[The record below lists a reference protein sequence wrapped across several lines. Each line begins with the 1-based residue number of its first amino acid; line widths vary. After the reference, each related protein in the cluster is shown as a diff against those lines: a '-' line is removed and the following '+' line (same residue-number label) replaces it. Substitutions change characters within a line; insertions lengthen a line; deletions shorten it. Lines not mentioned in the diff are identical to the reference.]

1 LKIAFIGDS
10 FSAYHQTGQQKNSWT
25 YQLSQQFPQHE
36 YLNYACGGRGYDY
49 YQWALLDAK
58 LYHDVDV
65 IFINRTFSHRVG
77 KLWGD
82 DFFQFDLDQKVE
94 VNYKTYS
101 PNKEIWFS
109 AGFQEKVNIMSKPK
123 IAHPMEKAY
132 LFAMQDE
139 SSSKTKQHYNDL
151 WYDNMHKLYNFKHI
165 IKLELLWMNQP
176 DSATMQMY
184 AAHGINRN
192 GTMTHAQEIRE
203 VFKAGLIVSESDDH
217 WSKQGNRWALKNYI
231 LTEETLD
238 ILNKP

>member
-1 LKIAFIGDS
+1 MKIAFIGDS

-94 VNYKTYS
+94 VN
-101 PNKEIWFS
+101 
-109 AGFQEKVNIMSKPK
+109 
-123 IAHPMEKAY
+123 
-132 LFAMQDE
+132 
-139 SSSKTKQHYNDL
+139 
-151 WYDNMHKLYNFKHI
+151 
-165 IKLELLWMNQP
+165 
-176 DSATMQMY
+176 
-184 AAHGINRN
+184 
-192 GTMTHAQEIRE
+192 
-203 VFKAGLIVSESDDH
+203 
-217 WSKQGNRWALKNYI
+217 
-231 LTEETLD
+231 
-238 ILNKP
+238 